1 MEMLDEIF
9 IPNNDIKFD
18 DELDYSRVDEYIYS
32 TKAFSHATY

>member
-9 IPNNDIKFD
+9 MPNNDIKFD
-18 DELDYSRVDEYIYS
+18 DELDYSRVYEYIYS